1 MPPREGPYTGPRM
14 ERLSRTLVVLTLNE
28 IDGVRHLDP
37 TLPFS
42 CADETLV
49 IDGGSTDGTVEF
61 FTERGVP
68 VVRQEVRGR
77 GEAFRLA
84 GEQATGEA
92 LVFFSPDGNED
103 PSDIPG
109 LFDLL
114 DQGYD
119 LAIASRFLPGARNDE
134 DGKRLPTRKWANQ
147 LFTLA
152 VRLLWRTEI
161 SDTINGFRAIRRQRL
176 LELRTDASGFAIEYQ
191 ISIRA
196 AKRGFRIAE
205 IPTIEGDRIGGRS
218 TAGSLPTGLA
228 VLRVLW
234 RELARGRS

>member
-1 MPPREGPYTGPRM
+1 MF
-14 ERLSRTLVVLTLNE
+14 L
-28 IDGVRHLDP
+28 
-37 TLPFS
+37 S
-42 CADETLV
+42 CAEETLV

-61 FTERGVP
+61 FTERGVS
-68 VVRQEVRGR
+68 VLRQEVRGR

-84 GEQATGEA
+84 GEQATGDA

-103 PSDIPG
+103 PSDIPR

-114 DQGYD
+114 DDGYD

-134 DGKRLPTRKWANQ
+134 DGKHLPTRKWANQ

-152 VRLLWRTEI
+152 VQLLWRARI
-161 SDTINGFRAIRRQRL
+161 SDTINGFRAIRRHRL
-176 LELRTDASGFAIEYQ
+176 LDLQTDASGFAIEYQ

-196 AKRGFRIAE
+196 AKRGFRITE

-218 TAGSLPTGLA
+218 TAGSMPTGMA

-234 RELARGRS
+234 RELVRDWS